1 MKILVINPGSTST
14 KIAVYEEEQP
24 VYTQTIQ
31 HEAAELAPFA
41 HVSDQL
47 GYRLGMIRTAL
58 DKAGIRLSDLD
69 AVSARGGFTKPVQ
82 AGTYR
87 VDGDVVEAMYHARKE
102 HAANLGS
109 LLAWELT
116 RDTDIPA
123 FFVDPVSVD
132 ELEDVARVTGFA
144 PMERVSFFHALNH
157 RSMGRKA
164 AAILGTTYENCNL
177 IICHL
182 GGGVTSAAH
191 RKGRAVEVCN
201 IFDEGCF
208 SMDRAGGL
216 PVRQVV
222 ELCFSGAGKED
233 ILHRLETNSGIVS
246 YLGTRDFRVVE
257 RRAFEEQDP
266 LARRVFDALAYQL
279 SRDIGSLAA
288 VLRFQVDAIVLTGG
302 MAYSQRL
309 TDAVKGYVEKIAPV
323 LVLPGENEMLSLAQG
338 ALRVLHGREQAK
350 IF

>member
-1 MKILVINPGSTST
+1 M
-14 KIAVYEEEQP
+14 
-24 VYTQTIQ
+24 
-31 HEAAELAPFA
+31 
-41 HVSDQL
+41 
-47 GYRLGMIRTAL
+47 
-58 DKAGIRLSDLD
+58 
-69 AVSARGGFTKPVQ
+69 
-82 AGTYR
+82 
-87 VDGDVVEAMYHARKE
+87 
-102 HAANLGS
+102 
-109 LLAWELT
+109 
-116 RDTDIPA
+116 
-123 FFVDPVSVD
+123 
-132 ELEDVARVTGFA
+132 
-144 PMERVSFFHALNH
+144 
-157 RSMGRKA
+157 
-164 AAILGTTYENCNL
+164 
-177 IICHL
+177 
-182 GGGVTSAAH
+182 
-191 RKGRAVEVCN
+191 EVCN

-222 ELCFSGAGKED
+222 ELCFSGVGKED

-350 IF
+350 KF